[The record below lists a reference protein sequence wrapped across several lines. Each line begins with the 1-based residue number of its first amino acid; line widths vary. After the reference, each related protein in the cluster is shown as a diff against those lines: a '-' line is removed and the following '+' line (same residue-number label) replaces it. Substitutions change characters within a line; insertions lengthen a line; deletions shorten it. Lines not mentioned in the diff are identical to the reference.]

1 VNHPFRLALPLLL
14 TLPVHGLTV
23 QGFNPT
29 EHNRFTG
36 FPTAPV
42 MNPGFLYDASK
53 FTGVGWWIWTS
64 GTFGTIYAPITA
76 VSPRHLLCASHSVPS
91 GGTLVHF
98 IDSTGALLQRAAQ
111 SAVAVPNDAAGNSD
125 LCVVTLASPL
135 PPTVAHLP
143 WLNLAGG
150 EESYLGKELIVL
162 GQTPNG
168 TPRGGRAVTAD
179 FDGED
184 GQLAGTHNIT
194 WLFDSTSSP
203 ANDSAL
209 TPGDSGG
216 PSFGMAGSQPALVGV
231 HSAIA
236 TEGTVTESYDSFVP
250 RYATRVD
257 AILAPA
263 GHRLIPA
270 HFTPTTL
277 EIPAATPG
285 SLRRFNPGQ
294 VGFTIANSGG
304 ELTGNL
310 AVTISFPTGHQP
322 DSMSAPGWVVE
333 PAGIGTW
340 NLRAATLA
348 AGANLAF
355 TANWT
360 ALPDLASISASLSAD
375 SDTAT
380 AVTAN
385 LSFPLGPS
393 FAEWADG
400 LAAPGQGDDPD
411 GDGLENL
418 LEYALGGDPE
428 SGALTL
434 PGGHPLLPVISH
446 QGGTVSLTY
455 PERDDALLRGIS
467 YLVESST
474 SPAALAGATTLP
486 AGAASTTAPFSPP
499 LPGFVKRT
507 VTWPADGPRR
517 FARVKVELAE

>member
-1 VNHPFRLALPLLL
+1 MNHPIRLTLLL
-14 TLPVHGLTV
+14 AVTLPAHGLTV
-23 QGFNPT
+23 QGFNAA

-42 MNPGFLYDASK
+42 GNSGFLYDASK
-53 FTGVGWWIWTS
+53 FTGVGWWTWIS
-64 GTFGTIYAPITA
+64 GTFGTIHAPITA

-91 GGTLVHF
+91 GLTNF
-98 IDSTGALLQRAAQ
+98 IDSTGALVQRAIQ
-111 SAVAVPNDAAGNSD
+111 SAVAVPNDSGGNSD

-135 PPTVAHLP
+135 PPTVAHYP

-150 EESYLGKELIVL
+150 HASYLEKELVVL

-168 TPRGGRAVTAD
+168 TPRGGRAVTSD
-179 FDGED
+179 FDDEA
-184 GQLAGTHNIT
+184 GQLEGTYNIT
-194 WLFDSTSSP
+194 WLFDSATAP

-216 PSFGMAGSQPALVGV
+216 PSFGMAGTQPALVGV
-231 HSAIA
+231 HSAIG

-250 RYATRVD
+250 YYVARVD

-270 HFTPTTL
+270 YFTPTSL
-277 EIPAATPG
+277 AIPAASPG
-285 SLRRFNPGQ
+285 TLRRFNPGQ
-294 VGFTIANSGG
+294 IAFPIANSGG

-310 AVTISFPTGHQP
+310 AVTISFPAGHEP
-322 DSMSAPGWVVE
+322 SSLSAPGWVVE
-333 PAGIGTW
+333 AAGTGAW

-348 AGANLAF
+348 AGATLSF
-355 TANWT
+355 TANWA
-360 ALPDLASISASLSAD
+360 ALPALPAIEASLSAD
-375 SDTAT
+375 SDSAD

-400 LAAPGQGDDPD
+400 LAAPGQTDDPD

-418 LEYALGGDPE
+418 LEYALGGDPQ
-428 SGALTL
+428 SGAMIL
-434 PGGHPLLPVISH
+434 PGGHPLLPVLTL
-446 QGGTVSLTY
+446 QGGTVTLSY
-455 PERDDALLRGIS
+455 PERDDAVLRGIS

-474 SPAALAGATTLP
+474 SPSSLAGATTLP
-486 AGAASTTAPFSPP
+486 AGATSSTAPFSPAV
-499 LPGFVKRT
+499 PGFVKRT
-507 VTWPADGPRR
+507 LTWPADSPRR
-517 FARVKVELAE
+517 FARGKVELAE